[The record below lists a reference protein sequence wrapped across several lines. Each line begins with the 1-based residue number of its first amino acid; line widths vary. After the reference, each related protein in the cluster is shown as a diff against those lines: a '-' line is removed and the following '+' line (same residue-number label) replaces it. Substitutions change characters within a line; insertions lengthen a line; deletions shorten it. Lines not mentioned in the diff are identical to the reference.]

1 MITDAFRVSLFAWG
15 KLLILCELLNC
26 EWWNVFAGVF
36 EGLAE
41 GINREALKGLG
52 GHRPIV

>member
-1 MITDAFRVSLFAWG
+1 MFARG
-15 KLLILCELLNC
+15 KLLIHGELLNC
-26 EWWNVFAGVF
+26 EWRNVFAGVF